1 MKIYKITV
9 IVLSVIIGISV
20 ALFLNLTSPVTI
32 PAYTNSITEEDY
44 QVLKNYAL
52 EVANNS
58 DIGLNNKDIEVTIE
72 LDDETLKMDINKDI
86 YGIKAI
92 FPISNLAWKTEDGIM
107 KYNMVIDY
115 DNVIFSEHT
124 DVKPAF
130 FYMLISIF
138 LAGLL
143 ALPIYFLLYSIPS
156 SIILKMTKKKF
167 LTNKTPS

>member
-20 ALFLNLTSPVTI
+20 AVFMNLFSPLTI

-44 QVLKNYAL
+44 QELKNYAL

-58 DIGLNNKDIEVTIE
+58 DIGLNNKDIDVTIE
-72 LDDETLKMDINKDI
+72 LDAETLKMDINKDI
-86 YGIKAI
+86 YGVEAI

-107 KYNMVIDY
+107 KYDMVIDY
-115 DNVIFSEHT
+115 DNVAFSEHT

-130 FYMLISIF
+130 FYIILSIF
-138 LAGLL
+138 TVVTCA
-143 ALPIYFLLYSIPS
+143 APMYFLLYFIPID
-156 SIILKMTKKKF
+156 IILKMTKRK
-167 LTNKTPS
+167 S